1 MYQDDKNYLADQL
14 RVVLSELYSLKDIN
28 LIRLESAL
36 DNMCYHFDVQTVPG
50 DLCVA
55 RATPKFI
62 LSHEIEY
69 KKIFEDLQS

>member
-1 MYQDDKNYLADQL
+1 MYQEDKKYLADQL
-14 RVVLSELYSLKDIN
+14 KVVLSELYSLKDIN

-36 DNMCYHFDVQTVPG
+36 DNICYHFEVDTVPG

-55 RATPKFI
+55 RSTPPFM
-62 LSHEIEY
+62 LSHELEY